1 MGPNESS
8 DYKDTESHVIL
19 SIPIRIVQI
28 GDDSLQCGGKFFNL
42 FSIFEG
48 RILV

>member
-28 GDDSLQCGGKFFNL
+28 GDYSLQRSGKFWNF
-42 FSIFEG
+42 FSIFER